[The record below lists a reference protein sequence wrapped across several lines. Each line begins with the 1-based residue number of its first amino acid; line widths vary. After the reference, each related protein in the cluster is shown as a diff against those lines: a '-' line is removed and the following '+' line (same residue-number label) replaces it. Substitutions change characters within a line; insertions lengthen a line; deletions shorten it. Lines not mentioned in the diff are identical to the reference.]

1 MSVIQTVSDSKNDFL
16 SRREITCD
24 FAGLGGRL
32 QKAEAIQMVTAEYG
46 LDGKVVLPIRLKN
59 QVGRTT
65 VTGTFYVYEDE
76 SLARKHVNPTVFA
89 RLERLKKKEEGSEE
103 Q

>member
-1 MSVIQTVSDSKNDFL
+1 M
-16 SRREITCD
+16 
-24 FAGLGGRL
+24 
-32 QKAEAIQMVTAEYG
+32 
-46 LDGKVVLPIRLKN
+46 
-59 QVGRTT
+59 GRTT

-76 SLARKHVNPTVFA
+76 GLARKHVNPTVFA